1 MDLSKLSIEETLS
14 QCSKPIGDIG
24 REVGKRMNKHHKPLI
39 IWGLAF
45 LFENKKR
52 RGLKILDVGCGAGLA
67 MNLISKIVPDAK
79 INGIDYSDEMV
90 EAATIYNKKLIESK
104 KVTIKKGSV
113 DKLQFKDN
121 MFDIVIATET
131 IYFWP
136 SLLEN
141 VKEVYRTLKNNG
153 SFAII
158 NEDYDA
164 KVNNSNSHTIAMI
177 DSDKVNLL
185 NKSEHLKLF
194 KNAGFKDIRVST
206 IPSKGWIIVCG
217 IK

>member
-1 MDLSKLSIEETLS
+1 
-14 QCSKPIGDIG
+14 
-24 REVGKRMNKHHKPLI
+24 
-39 IWGLAF
+39 
-45 LFENKKR
+45 
-52 RGLKILDVGCGAGLA
+52 
-67 MNLISKIVPDAK
+67 
-79 INGIDYSDEMV
+79 
-90 EAATIYNKKLIESK
+90 LIETR
-104 KVTIKKGSV
+104 KVAIQKGSV
-113 DKLQFKDN
+113 DKLQFKDD

-136 SLLEN
+136 SLLKN

-158 NEDYDA
+158 NEDYDI
-164 KVNNSNSHTIAMI
+164 KVNNSKPHTKAMI

-185 NKSEHLKLF
+185 NKDEHIDLF
-194 KNAGFKDIRVST
+194 KDAGFKDIKVNT